1 MNRMAVSI
9 ATLLLLASSSVW
21 GGGRSLW
28 HVSLETGPFGPVEF
42 HIELERE
49 ANGLRG
55 ASLSGALALLKDLPG
70 DQQIDDGLMVFEA
83 SRTVAGSY
91 IGKITAPWKKGTI
104 ELSIDDD
111 KFSGSIEGGLFAGPI
126 SGTRVTKTASVRDY
140 PAILA
145 AFDAVVASRLFSPSD
160 LQQPAYAVFRTR
172 LGQIAAVATN
182 DLDLLFGFDWLW
194 QNDPFSHFQL
204 KRSQQSA
211 EELFA
216 FFDSYRV
223 GFEAATVE
231 FDGKIATL
239 KVRTMMGADTIEQIV
254 AAYERI
260 AVEQPS
266 ALIIDLRGNGGGAF
280 AVKPLVEHVID
291 EPVDAGYFLSQVW
304 NRGHDRLPA
313 MEEIFAATPWVGWS
327 ISAFWKSVQEAEILR
342 IQFHPATPNYDG
354 PVFVLVDAAS
364 ASATELAADAFRSS
378 GITTI
383 IGQPTAGEML
393 SQSMFDV
400 ADGFIVSLPVADYY
414 SVANGRIEGAGV
426 PVDIATGSDEAL
438 DKARQLAFQAAQ

>member
-1 MNRMAVSI
+1 MNRMTVSI
-9 ATLLLLASSSVW
+9 TALLLLASSSVW
-21 GGGRSLW
+21 GEDQSLW
-28 HVSLETGPFGPVEF
+28 SVSLETRPFGPVEF
-42 HIELERE
+42 HIELESE
-49 ANGLRG
+49 ADGLRG
-55 ASLSGALALLKDLPG
+55 ASLSGAMTLLRALPG

-83 SRTVAGSY
+83 SLTEAGSY
-91 IGKITAPWKKGTI
+91 VGKILAPWKKGTI
-104 ELSIDDD
+104 ELSIDGDG
-111 KFSGSIEGGLFAGPI
+111 FTGTIEGGVFAGPI
-126 SGTRVTKTASVRDY
+126 SGTRVNKVSSIRDY

-145 AFDAVVASRLFSPSD
+145 AFDAVVASKLFSPQD
-160 LQQPAYAVFRTR
+160 LQQPTYAEFRAQ

-182 DLDLLFGFDWLW
+182 DLDLLFGFDWSW

-231 FDGKIATL
+231 FDGKIAIL

-266 ALIIDLRGNGGGAF
+266 ALIIDLRGNHGGAF

-304 NRGHDRLPA
+304 NRGHDRLPTR
-313 MEEIFAATPWVGWS
+313 EEVLAVTPWVGWS

-342 IQFHPATPNYDG
+342 LQFHPATPNYDG
-354 PVFVLVDAAS
+354 PVFVLLDATS

-414 SVANGRIEGAGV
+414 SVANGRIEGVGV

-438 DKARQLAFQAAQ
+438 DKARQLAREATQ